1 MELFIFIELVYIIK
15 ILYIFLFLK
24 VCIIGVVI
32 FVLVYGNLEYLFNIV
47 LRLFLYVLGEIEKL
61 VMLGCFV
68 DCILENVMIL

>member
-1 MELFIFIELVYIIK
+1 MELFLFIELVYIIK

-32 FVLVYGNLEYLFNIV
+32 FVLVYGNFEYLFNIV
-47 LRLFLYVLGEIEKL
+47 LRLFLGEIEKL

>member
-1 MELFIFIELVYIIK
+1 MELFLFIELVYIIK

-47 LRLFLYVLGEIEKL
+47 LRLFLYVLGGIEKL

>member
-1 MELFIFIELVYIIK
+1 MYIIK

-47 LRLFLYVLGEIEKL
+47 LRLFLGEIEKL

>member
-1 MELFIFIELVYIIK
+1 MELFLFIELVYIIK

-47 LRLFLYVLGEIEKL
+47 LRLFLEEIEKL

>member
-47 LRLFLYVLGEIEKL
+47 LRLFLGEIEKL

>member
-1 MELFIFIELVYIIK
+1 MELFLFIELVYIIK

-24 VCIIGVVI
+24 VCIIGIVI

-47 LRLFLYVLGEIEKL
+47 LRLFLGEIEKL